1 MDPKTRGHET
11 KKDRPKTD
19 RPPATAGTPK
29 RNEGQDV
36 GDVERATQGGEREFD
51 PNVNQRPR

>member
-29 RNEGQDV
+29 RN
-36 GDVERATQGGEREFD
+36 GEREFD